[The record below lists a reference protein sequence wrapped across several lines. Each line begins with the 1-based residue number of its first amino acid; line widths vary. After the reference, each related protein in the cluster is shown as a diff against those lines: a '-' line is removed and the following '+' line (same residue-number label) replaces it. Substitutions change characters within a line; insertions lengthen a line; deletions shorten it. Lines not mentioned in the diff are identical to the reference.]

1 MIKKISIKT
10 RFGWI
15 SAFENKG
22 KVFKVKFGKLKKQ
35 NKSLILKNFRKK
47 LFQFFDKKKNKIK
60 IPHKMNGNSTQKK
73 IWKELKKIKLG
84 QTTTYGRIAKKYN
97 LSPRHVGK
105 ICGQNQL
112 LLIVPCHRVIKSNG
126 NLGGFT
132 SAGGVKLKR
141 KLYLLQSS

>member
-1 MIKKISIKT
+1 
-10 RFGWI
+10 
-15 SAFENKG
+15 
-22 KVFKVKFGKLKKQ
+22 
-35 NKSLILKNFRKK
+35 
-47 LFQFFDKKKNKIK
+47 
-60 IPHKMNGNSTQKK
+60 MNGNSTQKK

-141 KLYLLQSS
+141 KLLNFEKI